1 MPLPDI
7 TTPETVVYIGSETV
21 GQGDDEL
28 GAILMRAFLGVLPEV
43 VDGPTAAI
51 FVNDGVK
58 LTTAGSPV
66 LEELEAL
73 AEQGVELYSCSTCLG
88 HLGLAD
94 ELVAGEPTNMLATV
108 TRLKVARRV
117 IRP

>member
-1 MPLPDI
+1 
-7 TTPETVVYIGSETV
+7 
-21 GQGDDEL
+21 
-28 GAILMRAFLGVLPEV
+28 
-43 VDGPTAAI
+43 
-51 FVNDGVK
+51 VK
-58 LTTAGSPV
+58 
-66 LEELEAL
+66 
-73 AEQGVELYSCSTCLG
+73 LYSCSTCLG